1 MHQQEAKAIS
11 EDDMASPYQKKF
23 SGGCKAFMCAFK
35 ARADLDMDYF
45 VGSAKAE
52 RKDLEAS

>member
-1 MHQQEAKAIS
+1 
-11 EDDMASPYQKKF
+11 
-23 SGGCKAFMCAFK
+23 MCAFE

-52 RKDLEAS
+52 KERPGGELKGVSYRGVVYMA